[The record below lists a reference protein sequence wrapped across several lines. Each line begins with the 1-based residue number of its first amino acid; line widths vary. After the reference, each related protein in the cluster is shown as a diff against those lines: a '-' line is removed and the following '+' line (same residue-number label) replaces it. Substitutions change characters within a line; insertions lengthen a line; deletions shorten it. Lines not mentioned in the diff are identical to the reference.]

1 LVIGTEEET
10 GRIFRKARSGM
21 DSGTLTHNPYFPD
34 VIAINNAQDGG
45 EPDMV
50 LLTVGAYVDDLFK
63 LRLVDNPEFQRIAIG
78 TVRLVFGKYGICVRL
93 IDQEQGTGTVLLKG
107 EPVEAVQEIGRAAAV
122 TFQEAFIQEVLLH
135 GLEMDELPA
144 FVDHQDLVHR
154 IVHHAVREEQDHRDG
169 HPAENEY
176 QPGAQRIALPGFGQ
190 AGEILEYALYIEYAF
205 GCFHE
210 SFII

>member
-1 LVIGTEEET
+1 
-10 GRIFRKARSGM
+10 M
-21 DSGTLTHNPYFPD
+21 
-34 VIAINNAQDGG
+34 
-45 EPDMV
+45 
-50 LLTVGAYVDDLFK
+50 
-63 LRLVDNPEFQRIAIG
+63 
-78 TVRLVFGKYGICVRL
+78 
-93 IDQEQGTGTVLLKG
+93 
-107 EPVEAVQEIGRAAAV
+107 

-144 FVDHQDLVHR
+144 FVDHQYLVHR

-169 HPAENEY
+169 YPAENEY